1 MIIDST
7 FKEELDQYELPY
19 KEALCGLGLVVSPE
33 TLDELKR
40 IICGDKS

>member
-19 KEALCGLGLVVSPE
+19 KESLCGLGLVVSPD
-33 TLDELKR
+33 TLDQLKEK
-40 IICGDKS
+40 ICGHKS